1 MRQLVSDHDVQTAYQ
16 KRWHEKKNGELLSL
30 VEGEFDVFL
39 TTDQNIR
46 YQQNL
51 SGRSL
56 RFVVLVASN
65 NEYETLLPLMPKV
78 LETLDLI
85 QPGELQEIS

>member
-1 MRQLVSDHDVQTAYQ
+1 VRSH
-16 KRWHEKKNGELLSL
+16 NGELISL
-30 VEGEFDVFL
+30 VEGQFDVFL

-51 SGRSL
+51 SERSL

-65 NEYETLLPLMPKV
+65 NEYKTLAPLMPKV
-78 LETLDLI
+78 LEALQTIKL
-85 QPGELQEIS
+85 GELQEVS